1 MPPGQLSRKI
11 KRIGVSLKEM
21 PFTADFLWRHKFM
34 TKNALSIVILTA
46 GAALAAD
53 NVTPLNVQPGLW
65 ETTSVTE
72 RSGVLPIPAEA
83 PAKMPPEQRA
93 RFEAQFKSAPTTT
106 TKQSCFTPEEVAKGF
121 GWNNTDKSCRQTIIT
136 SSGSK
141 QELKWECDGAQKGS
155 GSMKI
160 EAPDS
165 SHVNSLIN
173 ITMGVNGREMTMKIT
188 NTAKWLSNSCGDVK
202 PDTGRK
208 D

>member
-72 RSGVLPIPAEA
+72 RSGVLPIPADA
-83 PAKMPPEQRA
+83 LAKMPPEQRA
-93 RFEAQFKSAPTTT
+93 RIEAQLKSTPTTT

-121 GWNNTDKSCRQTIIT
+121 GWNNT
-136 SSGSK
+136 
-141 QELKWECDGAQKGS
+141 LKWECDGAQKGS

>member
-1 MPPGQLSRKI
+1 MA
-11 KRIGVSLKEM
+11 
-21 PFTADFLWRHKFM
+21 FAADFLERAKSM
-34 TKNALSIVILTA
+34 MKSALSIVILTA
-46 GAALAAD
+46 GACHAAD
-53 NVTPLNVQPGLW
+53 NVTPLNVQSGLW

-72 RSGVLPIPAEA
+72 RSGMPPIPAEA
-83 PAKMPPEQRA
+83 LAKMPPEQRA
-93 RFEAQFKSAPTTT
+93 RIEAQLKSTPQTT

-121 GWNNTDKSCRQTIIT
+121 GWNNTDKSCRQTIVT

-141 QELKWECDGAQKGS
+141 QEIKWECDGPQKGS

-173 ITMGVNGREMTMKIT
+173 ITMGANGHEMTMKIT

-208 D
+208 